1 MPGPSAEDQKVYNA
15 LRYPDF
21 FPDEFKTWLPRF
33 LRYLSALQVTKTQIP
48 GVMGEN
54 FHNVGDVGEVAFTSP
69 WRHYQGGG
77 TVFGKVRY
85 YKDYLGI
92 VHLEGLA
99 ETTGTPTASTNIF
112 NLPAGYRPGEAQMLF
127 CQGYTGSYAP
137 TRVDISSTG
146 DVSIANPAVTAFVV
160 NSFISLANIHFRA

>member
-1 MPGPSAEDQKVYNA
+1 MAGPSQRDQEVYNA
-15 LRYPDF
+15 LRRPEF
-21 FPDEFKTWLPRF
+21 LPDEFKTWLPRF

-48 GVMGEN
+48 GIMGEN
-54 FHNVGDVGEVAFTSP
+54 FNIVSGFTTP

-77 TVFGKVRY
+77 TAYGNVRY

-112 NLPAGYRPGEAQMLF
+112 NLPAGYRPQEQSICLCSGN
-127 CQGYTGSYAP
+127 AP
-137 TRVDISSTG
+137 SGTHQSVRVDISVTG
-146 DVSIANPAVTAFVV
+146 DVVIVNPAVTAFVAASWV
-160 NSFISLANIHFRA
+160 SLANISFRAS